1 MEESIYELI
10 KGKAQEASRCNGA
23 CKQGYHDLLKAE
35 NIGQLCRVLE
45 KYWADVLGMHRAST
59 FAIMDEI
66 YQPNKAAFN
75 EFGIFY
81 NEGAGFG
88 KIIANN
94 ARVTAKGDAKVWAFG
109 TSVVELY
116 EKATCYAR
124 GNTHVVAYNFSH
136 ALLMDVSTCKA
147 MNRSMI
153 NASGNSEVRSMGDCS
168 ITVGEEAKVYA
179 YKWNKIM
186 AVGNSVVYSPSSYKI
201 KTLGNAKVIIQKVE
215 ENE

>member
-81 NEGAGFG
+81 NEGSASG
-88 KIIANN
+88 KVIVNN
-94 ARVTAKGDAKVWAFG
+94 VNVSVGGNAKVWAFG
-109 TSVVELY
+109 TSQVLLLDKSTGYAKDKSHIIAKDYSNAHMMEESFCEAYDRSIVNAAGKAVV
-116 EKATCYAR
+116 
-124 GNTHVVAYNFSH
+124 HAYDACSVTAGETSNVYGYSW
-136 ALLMDVSTCKA
+136 
-147 MNRSMI
+147 NRI
-153 NASGNSEVRSMGDCS
+153 L
-168 ITVGEEAKVYA
+168 
-179 YKWNKIM
+179 
-186 AVGNSVVYSPSSYKI
+186 AVGNSTVTASSNYKI
-201 KTLGNAKVIIQKVE
+201 KTLGQAKLYSKKEVSHE
-215 ENE
+215 

>member
-1 MEESIYELI
+1 MEERIYELI

-45 KYWADVLGMHRAST
+45 KYWSDVLGMHRAST

-66 YQPNKAAFN
+66 YQPNKTAFN

-94 ARVTAKGDAKVWAFG
+94 ARVTARGDAKVWAFG

-136 ALLMDVSTCKA
+136 ALLMDASTCKA
-147 MNRSMI
+147 MDRSMV
-153 NASGNSEVRSMGDCS
+153 NASGNSEVRSMMACT
-168 ITVGEEAKVYA
+168 ITAGEDAKVYA
-179 YKWNKIM
+179 HRWNKIM
-186 AVGNSVVYSPSSYKI
+186 AVGNSVVYAPSSYKI

-215 ENE
+215 DNE